1 MSGHR
6 NTLTIEQLNSS
17 NQICLQFGQR
27 QGGPL
32 FSNALR
38 RAQISVVDLLLFTRH
53 VEQVEEEADFGTI
66 ICNEVID

>member
-1 MSGHR
+1 VPH
-6 NTLTIEQLNSS
+6 
-17 NQICLQFGQR
+17 
-27 QGGPL
+27 GGPL

-66 ICNEVID
+66 ISNEVID